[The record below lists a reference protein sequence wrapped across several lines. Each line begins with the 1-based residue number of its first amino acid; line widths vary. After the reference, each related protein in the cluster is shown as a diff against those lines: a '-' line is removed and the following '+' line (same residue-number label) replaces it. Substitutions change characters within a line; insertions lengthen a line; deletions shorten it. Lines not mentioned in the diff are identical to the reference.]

1 MCKYKLVIFDLDGT
15 LVNSVQDLGVA
26 VNTSLEKMGLPT
38 HDMDKFKHFVG
49 NGIRK
54 LCERSLDSNNQHR
67 VDELFTLFNEYYGT
81 HYAVHTKVY
90 PNVLEL
96 LEYLQQNGVKIAV
109 ASNKA
114 EKFTTQIVTDLLPNV
129 KFDSIKG
136 QVETRDKKP
145 SPDIVFDTLK
155 ELGVSSEDAIIVG
168 DSNVDIQTAKNS
180 GLKSVG
186 CLWGFRDYLE
196 LSQAGA
202 DYIIS
207 DPLEIENIVINN
219 TSLK

>member
-38 HDMDKFKHFVG
+38 HDMDKFKYFVG

-54 LCERSLDSNNQHR
+54 LCERSLDVNNQHR
-67 VDELFTLFNEYYGT
+67 VDELFTLFNEYYST

-90 PNVLEL
+90 PNVLEV
-96 LEYLQQNGVKIAV
+96 LEHLQQHNIKVAV

-114 EKFTTQIVTDLLPNV
+114 EKFTTQIVTELLPTI

-145 SPDIVFDTLK
+145 SPDIVFATLK
-155 ELGVSSEDAIIVG
+155 ELEVSAEDAIIVG

-180 GLKSVG
+180 GLKSIG

-207 DPLEIENIVINN
+207 NPLEIENIVI
-219 TSLK
+219 S

>member
-38 HDMDKFKHFVG
+38 HDMDKFKYFVG

-54 LCERSLDSNNQHR
+54 LCERALDGNNQHR
-67 VDELFTLFNEYYGT
+67 VDELFTLFNEYYST
-81 HYAVHTKVY
+81 HYAVHTRVY
-90 PNVLEL
+90 PNVLEV
-96 LEYLQQNGVKIAV
+96 LEHLQQHNIKVAV

-114 EKFTTQIVTDLLPNV
+114 EKFTTQIVTELLPTI

-145 SPDIVFDTLK
+145 SPDIVFATLK
-155 ELGVSSEDAIIVG
+155 ELEVSAEDAIIVG

-180 GLKSVG
+180 GLKSIG

-207 DPLEIENIVINN
+207 DPLEIEKIVI
-219 TSLK
+219 L